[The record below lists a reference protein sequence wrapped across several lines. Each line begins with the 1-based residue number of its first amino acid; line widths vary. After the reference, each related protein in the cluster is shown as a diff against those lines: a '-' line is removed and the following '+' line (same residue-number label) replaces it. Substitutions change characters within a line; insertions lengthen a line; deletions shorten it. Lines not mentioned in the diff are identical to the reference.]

1 MITKGKLREFT
12 VLASVRE
19 CLSEVTFE
27 LKLDRGHKLCGHLRK
42 VSRHTEQLVQRPHGG
57 GVGRG
62 RSNVH
67 E

>member
-12 VLASVRE
+12 VLVSVRE
-19 CLSEVTFE
+19 RLSELAFE
-27 LKLDRGHKLCGHLRK
+27 LRLDRGHKLYGHLRK
-42 VSRHTEQLVQRPHGG
+42 VSRHTEQLVQKPLGR
-57 GVGRG
+57 GVGGG